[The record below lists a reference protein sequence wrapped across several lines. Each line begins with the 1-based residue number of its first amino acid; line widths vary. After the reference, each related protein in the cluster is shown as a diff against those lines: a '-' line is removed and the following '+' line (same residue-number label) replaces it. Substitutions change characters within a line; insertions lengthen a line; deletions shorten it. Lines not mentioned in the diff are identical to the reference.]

1 MTIFAKATRPGG
13 NALFMKS
20 DVGPPGSTVMIV
32 LAICLVL
39 TASRAAEATPEGTT
53 SFTVLR
59 APDTITVGLGA
70 ALPMF
75 VIYEFPGPLANV
87 TLGWDINAHAQVVA
101 SANVGVLHADGSR
114 RYHGKLGAGVRG
126 FPWTRGPLWGQLGL
140 GLNGYVERTGIVL
153 PERMVSATDFGA
165 QLTADAAIGV
175 TMRGWELAVGF
186 DFILVPTRYYS
197 NYTGNESLPNRG
209 MAVAWIGRQL

>member
-1 MTIFAKATRPGG
+1 M
-13 NALFMKS
+13 
-20 DVGPPGSTVMIV
+20 
-32 LAICLVL
+32 
-39 TASRAAEATPEGTT
+39 AEATPEEG
-53 SFTVLR
+53 SRFTVLR

-87 TLGWDINAHAQVVA
+87 TLGWDIHAHAQVVA
-101 SANVGVLHADGSR
+101 SAGAGALHLDGSR

-126 FPWTRGPLWGQLGL
+126 FPWRRGPLWGQLGF

-153 PERMVSATDFGA
+153 PERRVSATDLGA
-165 QLTADAAIGV
+165 QLTADAAVGV
-175 TMRGWELAVGF
+175 AVCGWEVAVGF
-186 DFILVPTRYYS
+186 DFILVPTRYYTS
-197 NYTGNESLPNRG
+197 YTGDESLPNRG